1 MTAAPTPGMAPST
14 TPNTDWRITIGPR
27 VKPCFAPRHTSRV
40 LTIEPGGATGRRAM
54 ARSIISGS
62 AKKPSVTTM
71 MGSPSQRLGW
81 SNTNRTS
88 PVMALMPT
96 VPNIIP
102 SAPAASP
109 FTMAP
114 ALSAETIAM
123 PKNAT
128 AAISG
133 KPNSR
138 MTGFTTGIRIA
149 RTIAPTRPPIAE
161 TA

>member
-1 MTAAPTPGMAPST
+1 
-14 TPNTDWRITIGPR
+14 
-27 VKPCFAPRHTSRV
+27 
-40 LTIEPGGATGRRAM
+40 
-54 ARSIISGS
+54 
-62 AKKPSVTTM
+62 M

-96 VPNIIP
+96 VPNSTP
-102 SAPAASP
+102 SPPAASP
-109 FTMAP
+109 LTIAP

-133 KPNSR
+133 KPKSR

-149 RTIAPTRPPIAE
+149 RTTAPTRPPIAE

>member
-1 MTAAPTPGMAPST
+1 MTAAPTPGIAPSI
-14 TPNTDWRITIGPR
+14 TPNTDCRITMGTR
-27 VKPCFAPRHTSRV
+27 AKPCLAPRHTSFV
-40 LTIEPGGATGRRAM
+40 LTIESGGATGRRAI
-54 ARSIISGS
+54 ARSVISGS

-96 VPNIIP
+96 VPNSTP

-114 ALSAETIAM
+114 ALSAETIAI
-123 PKNAT
+123 PKKAT

-133 KPNSR
+133 NPKSR
-138 MTGFTTGIRIA
+138 MTGFTTGIRNA
-149 RTIAPTRPPIAE
+149 STIAPTRPPIAD